1 MDKSA
6 PPKELKARSKVQLNW
21 LWNLDHRKLHAE
33 GKRSGVVLYRLP
45 REFKGK
51 LCKKLGICPIY
62 EAKDGTVQK
71 FRFVQGKGRKYRMWD
86 LITIEDELALKL
98 AAAIHDILGIPADV
112 HPDRH
117 PEKRLAPGI
126 LDEESE
132 TEMLLKKFVGA

>member
-1 MDKSA
+1 MDKPA
-6 PPKELKARSKVQLNW
+6 FPKELKARSKVQLKW
-21 LWNLDHRKLHAE
+21 LWGLDHRKLHAE
-33 GKRSGVVLYRLP
+33 GKRSGIVLYRLP
-45 REFKGK
+45 REYKGK

-98 AAAIHDILGIPADV
+98 AAAIHEMLGV
-112 HPDRH
+112 QPDRQTKVAA
-117 PEKRLAPGI
+117 PETLSK
-126 LDEESE
+126 ESE